1 MRLKWSLALFA
12 VAASNGGHQPHKE
25 INRIRFSDCISHASQ
40 ELLHDMRHA
49 VLLVGIGDVVGFV
62 LDVLRSVG
70 HGDP

>member
-25 INRIRFSDCISHASQ
+25 INRIRFCDCISHASQ
-40 ELLHDMRHA
+40 ELLHHMRHT

-62 LDVLRSVG
+62 LDILRSVG
-70 HGDP
+70 HGYP